1 VQGGRSTTQVVRTAS
16 GNIEYN
22 VVSLDHQE
30 EKETKGELMPN
41 GTVRLSR
48 KKKGGQGK
56 HTSLNTKLEIGKTE
70 N

>member
-1 VQGGRSTTQVVRTAS
+1 VGSTQVVRTAS
-16 GNIEYN
+16 GNIECK
-22 VVSLDHQE
+22 VSLDQE
-30 EKETKGELMPN
+30 EKKTKGELLPN

-56 HTSLNTKLEIGKTE
+56 HTSLNTKLEIGKTG

>member
-1 VQGGRSTTQVVRTAS
+1 
-16 GNIEYN
+16 
-22 VVSLDHQE
+22 LDQE
-30 EKETKGELMPN
+30 EKKTKGELMPN

-70 N
+70 R